1 MTATCGS
8 SADKSV
14 IALGVK
20 ITSDPDV
27 VSRPDG
33 SWIAFGR
40 STAGSLTAYDSRTV
54 TPKNLGGT
62 VR

>member
-1 MTATCGS
+1 MI
-8 SADKSV
+8 
-14 IALGVK
+14 IALDVK

-40 STAGSLTAYDSRTV
+40 STSGSLTAYDSRTV
-54 TPKNLGGT
+54 TAKKPRRHGPLI
-62 VR
+62 VP